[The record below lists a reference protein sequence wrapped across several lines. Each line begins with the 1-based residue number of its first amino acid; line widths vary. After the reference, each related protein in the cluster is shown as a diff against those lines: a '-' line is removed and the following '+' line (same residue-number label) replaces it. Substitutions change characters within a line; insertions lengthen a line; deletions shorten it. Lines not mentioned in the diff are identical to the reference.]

1 MSRHHPQTLIKS
13 RSTMLELSNDGSQP
27 HKYKIFDRAREA
39 IWIDME
45 QNVFGKG
52 KTKYIVSGTVRKQIY
67 MGYCNMSLFQNGL
80 YFEPFLQNEFIEF
93 LKKDFPGCSIEYV
106 ETNGDIIIDW
116 S

>member
-1 MSRHHPQTLIKS
+1 
-13 RSTMLELSNDGSQP
+13 MLELSNDVSQP
-27 HKYKIFDRAREA
+27 HKYKIFYRAREA

-52 KTKYIVSGTVRKQIY
+52 KTKYIVSGTVRQQIY
-67 MGYCNMSLFQNGL
+67 MGYSDTLLFQYGL
-80 YFEPFLQNEFIEF
+80 RFESFLQNEFIEF
-93 LKKDFPGCSIEYV
+93 LKKDFPGCSIVYV